1 MAICYSFVQKFQNKA
16 QRSMNSEN
24 FEIFQIIRFWSTFV
38 YRLNLKSGLFGLQG
52 VTNLSRRK
60 IIRVFALKYI

>member
-1 MAICYSFVQKFQNKA
+1 MEICYSFVQNFQNKA
-16 QRSMNSEN
+16 QRSMNSGN

-38 YRLNLKSGLFGLQG
+38 YRVNLKSELFGLQG
-52 VTNLSRRK
+52 VTNLSRRM

>member
-1 MAICYSFVQKFQNKA
+1 MAICYSFVQNFQNKA
-16 QRSMNSEN
+16 QRSMNSGN

-38 YRLNLKSGLFGLQG
+38 YRLNLKSELFGLQG
-52 VTNLSRRK
+52 VTNLSRGE

>member
-1 MAICYSFVQKFQNKA
+1 
-16 QRSMNSEN
+16 MNSEN

-38 YRLNLKSGLFGLQG
+38 YRLNLKSELFGLQG
-52 VTNLSRRK
+52 VTNLSRGK

>member
-1 MAICYSFVQKFQNKA
+1 MVICCIFLQKFQNKA
-16 QRSMNSEN
+16 QRSMNSGN

-38 YRLNLKSGLFGLQG
+38 YRVNLKSELFGLQG
-52 VTNLSRRK
+52 VTSLSRRK